1 MAGLIKRED
10 IDEVRQR
17 TDIKEIVDGYV
28 TLKSAGIGSF
38 KGLCPFHDERS
49 PSFHVRP
56 QVGTYHCFGCG
67 EGGDVISFVQKM
79 DHTTFTETVEKLAHR
94 INYTLRY
101 EDGGTGPRRE
111 DVGKR
116 QRLLDAHKI
125 AAEFFRA
132 QLLTPGGAAGRKFLE
147 GRGFDQAA
155 ADHFGVGYAPQG
167 WDGLLKHLTGR
178 GFTQEELKL
187 TGMFSGGGPDNQNRI
202 YDRFRGRLIWPIRDI
217 SGDTIGFGA
226 RKLFDDDQG
235 PKYLNTPETTLYKKS
250 QVLYGIDLAKRDIA
264 RNRQLV
270 VVEGYTDVMA
280 CHLAGIT
287 TAVATCGT
295 AFGADHIKIARRLLS
310 DDGSGGEVVFTFDG
324 DEAGQKA
331 ALRAFE
337 EDQRFIAQTF
347 VAVEPTGADPC
358 DLRMTRG
365 EPAVRELISSRR
377 PLFEFAIKATLKRFD
392 LDTVE
397 GRVQALRAAAPVVAQ
412 IRDPA
417 MRPAY
422 SRVLAGWLGVDVE
435 DVLRAVSAAGKRTKD
450 RPAAGPGEQQRSAAP
465 QRPGARQGQ
474 PARQHPAPG
483 QEYRGDGRH
492 GAREQHHGRSPQRGY
507 GGDQGRPDGGRYG
520 GSGRPDGAG
529 YGGSGRPDGAGYGGS
544 GRPDG
549 HGEQQHARYPG
560 NAGQGTRA
568 GYSGDPEEAAP
579 PQPAVSLPDLRDPS
593 VRLER
598 DALVVALQQP
608 GLLDAEQWQHFTEAS
623 FRAQAHAMVHEAI
636 RAAGFAGATP
646 SQWVESVRQAVP
658 EELRGLV
665 SELAV
670 TPLPAHNDDAVRLY
684 CRGILNRLFDIQITQ
699 LKADKMGQLQRTDPA
714 ADPEVFQRLNRE
726 LMELEMQ
733 RRALRTE

>member
-17 TDIKEIVDGYV
+17 TDIKDIVDGYV

-67 EGGDVISFVQKM
+67 ESGDVISFLQKM

-111 DVGKR
+111 DVGRR
-116 QRLLDAHKI
+116 QRLLDAHKV

-132 QLLTPGGAAGRKFLE
+132 QLITPAGAAGRQFLA
-147 GRGFDQAA
+147 GRGFDQEASE
-155 ADHFGVGYAPQG
+155 HFGVGFAPQG

-178 GFTQEELKL
+178 GFSQDELKL
-187 TGMFSGGGPDNQNRI
+187 TGMFSEGNRGI
-202 YDRFRGRLIWPIRDI
+202 YDRFRGRLVWPIRDI
-217 SGDTIGFGA
+217 AGDTIGFGA
-226 RKLFDDDQG
+226 RKLFDEDQG

-264 RNRQLV
+264 RGRQLV

-280 CHLAGIT
+280 CHLSGIT

-295 AFGADHIKIARRLLS
+295 AFGTDHIKIARRLLS
-310 DDGSGGEVVFTFDG
+310 DDGTGGEVIFTFDG

-337 EDQRFIAQTF
+337 EDQRFIAQTY

-365 EPAVRELISSRR
+365 EDAVRALIASRR
-377 PLFEFAIKATLKRFD
+377 PLFEFAIKATLKKFD

-397 GRVQALRAAAPVVAQ
+397 GRVRALRASAPVVAQ
-412 IRDPA
+412 IRDTA

-422 SRVLAGWLGVDVE
+422 ARELAGWLGMDVDE
-435 DVLRAVSAAGKRTKD
+435 AMRAVLAAGKRL
-450 RPAAGPGEQQRSAAP
+450 SA
-465 QRPGARQGQ
+465 QAREGTDHKGGS
-474 PARQHPAPG
+474 RN
-483 QEYRGDGRH
+483 DGRH
-492 GAREQHHGRSPQRGY
+492 PGAGAGH
-507 GGDQGRPDGGRYG
+507 
-520 GSGRPDGAG
+520 DGAG
-529 YGGSGRPDGAGYGGS
+529 HHEAGRNGRSGGDRDAPREGPQAAPDSPPAVPAFSRPD
-544 GRPDG
+544 P
-549 HGEQQHARYPG
+549 
-560 NAGQGTRA
+560 
-568 GYSGDPEEAAP
+568 
-579 PQPAVSLPDLRDPS
+579 RDPV
-593 VRLER
+593 VRMERQALE
-598 DALVVALQQP
+598 VALQQP
-608 GLLDAEQWQHFTEAS
+608 ALLDADQWQ
-623 FRAQAHAMVHEAI
+623 R
-636 RAAGFAGATP
+636 FAGARFTAP
-646 SQWVESVRQAVP
+646 AHAAVHTAIGAAGRSGATLSQWVERVRQEAP
-658 EELRGLV
+658 EELRSFV

-670 TPLPAHNDDAVRLY
+670 SPLPARDGDGLNLY
-684 CRGILNRLFDIQITQ
+684 CRGIMNRMFDLQIAH
-699 LKADKMGQLQRTDPA
+699 LKAEKMGQLQRMDPA
-714 ADPEVFQRLNRE
+714 ADPEAFAQINRE

-733 RRALRTE
+733 RRALRGD